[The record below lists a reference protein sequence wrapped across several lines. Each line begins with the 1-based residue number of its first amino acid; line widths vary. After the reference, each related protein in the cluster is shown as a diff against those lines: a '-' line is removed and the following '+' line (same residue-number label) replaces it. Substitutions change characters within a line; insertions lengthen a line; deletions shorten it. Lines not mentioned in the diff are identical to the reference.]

1 LYVPREI
8 SPSYYRVQFLPLQHT
23 VSRLLGA
30 PPGYVGYDEGGQLTD
45 AVRRRPYSVL
55 LFDEMEKAH
64 PDVFNIMLQLLD
76 DGQVTDSKGNKVSF
90 KNCIVIFTSNVGSK
104 DILNL
109 QGDQE
114 LIKEKV
120 TEAMRK
126 QFRPEFLNRIDE
138 NVIFNSLSKDNL
150 RGIVILEA
158 RRLESRL
165 AEKSMSMIVTEEA
178 LDFLAE
184 VGFDPVYGARP
195 LKRVIQKNLEN
206 PIALGIL
213 GGEYADGDTIVIGV
227 ENERIGIRKAQPWE
241 IASDE
246 IQSESMYASGGYYE

>member
-1 LYVPREI
+1 M
-8 SPSYYRVQFLPLQHT
+8 QHT
-23 VSRLLGA
+23 VARLVGA
-30 PPGYVGYDEGGQLTD
+30 PPGYVGFDEGGQLTD

-104 DILNL
+104 DIIDL
-109 QGDQE
+109 QGDTE
-114 LIKEKV
+114 LIKAKV
-120 TEAMRK
+120 TEAMRA
-126 QFRPEFLNRIDE
+126 QFRPEFINRIDE
-138 NVIFNSLSKDNL
+138 NIIFNSLSKDNL

-158 RRLESRL
+158 QRLESRL

-206 PIALGIL
+206 PIAIGIL
-213 GGEYADGDTIVIGV
+213 SGDYSDGDTIVVGV
-227 ENERIGIRKAQPWE
+227 VNERIGIRKAEPWE
-241 IASDE
+241 IATDE
-246 IQSESMYASGGYYE
+246 SGAEESMYANSGYYE

>member
-1 LYVPREI
+1 M
-8 SPSYYRVQFLPLQHT
+8 
-23 VSRLLGA
+23 GA
-30 PPGYVGYDEGGQLTD
+30 PPGYVGFDEGGQLTD

-76 DGQVTDSKGNKVSF
+76 DGQVTDSKGTKVSF

-104 DILNL
+104 DIIDL
-109 QGDQE
+109 QGDPD
-114 LIKEKV
+114 LIKAKV
-120 TEAMRK
+120 TEAMRA
-126 QFRPEFLNRIDE
+126 QFRPEFINRIDE
-138 NVIFNSLSKDNL
+138 NIIFNSLSQQNL
-150 RGIVILEA
+150 RGIVVLEA
-158 RRLESRL
+158 QRLESRL

-213 GGEYADGDTIVIGV
+213 GGEYADGDTIVVGV
-227 ENERIGIRKAQPWE
+227 VNERIGIRKAEPWE
-241 IASDE
+241 IATDE
-246 IQSESMYASGGYYE
+246 SQASESMYANSGYYE

>member
-1 LYVPREI
+1 M
-8 SPSYYRVQFLPLQHT
+8 QHT
-23 VSRLLGA
+23 VSRLVGA
-30 PPGYVGYDEGGQLTD
+30 PPGYVGFDEGGQLTD

-76 DGQVTDSKGNKVSF
+76 DGQVTDSKGTKVSF

-104 DILNL
+104 DIIDL
-109 QGDQE
+109 QGDPD
-114 LIKEKV
+114 LIKAKV
-120 TEAMRK
+120 TEAMRA
-126 QFRPEFLNRIDE
+126 QFRPEFINRIDE
-138 NVIFNSLSKDNL
+138 NIIFNSLSQQNL

-158 RRLESRL
+158 QRLESRL

-213 GGEYADGDTIVIGV
+213 GGEYADGDTIIVGV
-227 ENERIGIRKAQPWE
+227 VNERIGIRKAEPWE
-241 IASDE
+241 LASDE
-246 IQSESMYASGGYYE
+246 CQSSESMYASSGYYE

>member
-1 LYVPREI
+1 M
-8 SPSYYRVQFLPLQHT
+8 SFCLQHT
-23 VSRLLGA
+23 VARLVGA
-30 PPGYVGYDEGGQLTD
+30 PPGYVGFDEGGQLTD

-76 DGQVTDSKGNKVSF
+76 DGQVTDSKGTKVSF

-104 DILNL
+104 DIIDL
-109 QGDQE
+109 QGDPD
-114 LIKEKV
+114 LIKAKV
-120 TEAMRK
+120 TEAMRA
-126 QFRPEFLNRIDE
+126 QFRPEFINRIDE
-138 NVIFNSLSKDNL
+138 NIIFNSLSKQNL
-150 RGIVILEA
+150 RGIVVLEA
-158 RRLESRL
+158 QRLESRL

-206 PIALGIL
+206 PIAIGIL
-213 GGEYADGDTIVIGV
+213 GGEYADGDTIVVGV
-227 ENERIGIRKAQPWE
+227 MNERIGIRKAEPWE

-246 IQSESMYASGGYYE
+246 SHQSESMYANSGYYE

>member
-1 LYVPREI
+1 MSLTHLVSLQLLCI
-8 SPSYYRVQFLPLQHT
+8 SCLQHT
-23 VSRLLGA
+23 VSRLVGA
-30 PPGYVGYDEGGQLTD
+30 PPGYVGFDEGGQLTD

-104 DILNL
+104 DIIDF
-109 QGDQE
+109 QGDPE
-114 LIKEKV
+114 LIKAKV
-120 TEAMRK
+120 TEAMREK
-126 QFRPEFLNRIDE
+126 FRPEFLNRIDE
-138 NVIFNSLSKDNL
+138 NIVFNSLSKENL

-158 RRLESRL
+158 QRLESRL

-178 LDFLAE
+178 LDYLAE

-206 PIALGIL
+206 SIAIGIL
-213 GGEYADGDTIVIGV
+213 SGEYADGDTIVVGV
-227 ENERIGIRKAQPWE
+227 MNERIGIRKAEPWE

-246 IQSESMYASGGYYE
+246 SQSESMYANSGYYE

>member
-1 LYVPREI
+1 M
-8 SPSYYRVQFLPLQHT
+8 
-23 VSRLLGA
+23 GA
-30 PPGYVGYDEGGQLTD
+30 PPGYVGFDEGGQLTD

-76 DGQVTDSKGNKVSF
+76 DGQVTDSKGTKVSF

-104 DILNL
+104 DIIDL
-109 QGDQE
+109 QGDPD
-114 LIKEKV
+114 LIKAKV
-120 TEAMRK
+120 TEAMRA

-138 NVIFNSLSKDNL
+138 NIIFNSLSQQNL

-158 RRLESRL
+158 QRLESRL

-213 GGEYADGDTIVIGV
+213 GGEYTDGDTIVVGV
-227 ENERIGIRKAQPWE
+227 VNERIGIRKAEPWE
-241 IASDE
+241 ISSDE
-246 IQSESMYASGGYYE
+246 SQSSESMYASSGYYE

>member
-1 LYVPREI
+1 MPSLHN
-8 SPSYYRVQFLPLQHT
+8 SPCIPTCLQHT
-23 VSRLLGA
+23 VARLVGA
-30 PPGYVGYDEGGQLTD
+30 PPGYVGFDEGGQLTD
-45 AVRRRPYSVL
+45 AVRRHPYSVL

-104 DILNL
+104 DIIDL
-109 QGDQE
+109 QGDPE
-114 LIKEKV
+114 LIKAKV
-120 TEAMRK
+120 TEAMRA
-126 QFRPEFLNRIDE
+126 QFRPEFINRIDE
-138 NVIFNSLSKDNL
+138 NIIFNSLSKDNL

-158 RRLESRL
+158 QRLESRL
-165 AEKSMSMIVTEEA
+165 AEKSMSMIVSEEA

-206 PIALGIL
+206 PIAIGIL
-213 GGEYADGDTIVIGV
+213 SGDYSDGDTIVVGV
-227 ENERIGIRKAQPWE
+227 VNERLGIRKAEPWE
-241 IASDE
+241 INASDE
-246 IQSESMYASGGYYE
+246 SGAEESMYANSGYYE